1 MRRLAAYEIRRG
13 DNLADPSLWNGRF
26 DDLDLRIHSLE
37 LATTVAEDAAQEVIS
52 VGLQRL
58 NETFGP
64 LIQQSTQSVQN
75 AAALLAQTQTEVQT
89 TIGNANT
96 AFTAAIAEANADLVA
111 FIADANEQI
120 ALALAG
126 GIDDGT
132 F

>member
-1 MRRLAAYEIRRG
+1 MRRLGAYEIKRG
-13 DNLADPSLWNGRF
+13 DNLADPSFWNRRF
-26 DDLDLRIHSLE
+26 EDVDLRIHALE
-37 LATTVAEDAAQEVIS
+37 AAATAVEDAAQEVIA

-64 LIQQSTQSVQN
+64 LIQQSTQSVQD

-96 AFTAAIAEANADLVA
+96 TFAAAIAEANADLVA

-126 GIDDGT
+126 GIDDGM